1 MKTSQMVVVL
11 SGVCFMLML
20 MTACVTLDPAPTDA
34 ELIDTLTEEFIAAV
48 EAKDIDKMMTFVSEN
63 FSDDEVGDKEDLRS
77 FLENAK
83 EMGLLDDLEID
94 QTKKAITI
102 TGDKA
107 SGGPALL
114 KGWFGPASLS
124 LEGVK
129 EKDGWKITNMD
140 FQL

>member
-1 MKTSQMVVVL
+1 MLLLMKACATS
-11 SGVCFMLML
+11 
-20 MTACVTLDPAPTDA
+20 APAPTDA
-34 ELIDTLTEEFIAAV
+34 ELIDALTEEFIAA
-48 EAKDIDKMMTFVSEN
+48 AKAQDIDKMMTFVSED
-63 FSDDEVGDKEDLRS
+63 FSDDEAGNKEDLRS
-77 FLENAK
+77 FLESAK
-83 EMGLLDDLEID
+83 GMGFLDDLEID
-94 QTKKAITI
+94 QTKKVITI

-114 KGWFGPASLS
+114 KGWFGSASLS